1 MKRKLTTM
9 REFTL
14 EMYEQLDCVHR
25 FQDVVYKW
33 AKFLGQKPSLGMFVP
48 CDEEGNI
55 LEEPDLT
62 CKRPISNGIC
72 QCGEESVK
80 DCRDLW
86 YKYQQALSRVIFEGF
101 ELDIVTEKYTSIK
114 NKDGIRIIFTQTLV
128 GVNNKLIYTLEDLTP
143 YNLTVKFEI

>member
-1 MKRKLTTM
+1 MTIKLTPM

-25 FQDVVYKW
+25 FQDVVYKY
-33 AKFLGQKPSLGMFVP
+33 AKFLGQKPTLGMFVP
-48 CDEEGNI
+48 CDEEGNV

-62 CKRPISNGIC
+62 CKRPVSNGVC

-80 DCRDLW
+80 YCRDLS

-101 ELDIVTEKYTSIK
+101 ELHFEYGKSWAVK
-114 NKDGIRIIFTQTLV
+114 GQGRVIRSFDL
-128 GVNNKLIYTLEDLTP
+128 NTLEDLTH